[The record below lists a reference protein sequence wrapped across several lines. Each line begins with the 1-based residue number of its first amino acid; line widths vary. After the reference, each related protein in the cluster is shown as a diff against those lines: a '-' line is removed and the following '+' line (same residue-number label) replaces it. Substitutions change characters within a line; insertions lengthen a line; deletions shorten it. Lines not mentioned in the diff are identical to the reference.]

1 MRSERRIPPVL
12 LVLITLLG
20 FHLGCTQAEA
30 LPRKADPAGID
41 SVGANIKFDPA
52 PSFHNNVSADLFL
65 PMSVSHNPVYIQLA
79 WDAWKTRQIISRR
92 AGPPPRQRV
101 LGGVTGT
108 TTVSEGQAYGML
120 FAVLFNEQHIFD
132 GLWLFAADHLNDR
145 GLMHWHIGDYQEILG
160 AGAATDGDVDM
171 ALALVYACYR
181 ERAGTW
187 PASPNGLDY
196 CALAMEIINA
206 IWEYEVDHP
215 GPGPQAGLDD
225 NPGYELLPGDT
236 WNLRNSYPDGVVNLS
251 YFSPGYFRVFAE
263 FTGNP
268 DWYRVI
274 ERNYEIA
281 GLVQSQP
288 GNCSGL
294 VPNWNTY
301 DGRVQ
306 EVRRY
311 RNISD
316 YWGWDAAR
324 FAWRVA
330 VDAAWYDAPQAHEHL
345 NRIGGFFS
353 SIGFD
358 NLRGEYRLDGFPA
371 DGSLT
376 PFFRANAAAAIWA
389 APNPI
394 PTDCGQ
400 ASGRLQT
407 DAQSAY
413 ESVVAHQRGDYYNDA
428 WRLLAML
435 LMTGGFPRPD
445 QLEIAAARPAST
457 PTDTATPAI
466 PALTTFDP
474 SAQFLVEIQGNRN
487 ADEQQSAFRYRLI
500 NTGDTTQSGISIRF
514 YFTRDGAL
522 KPDDYILEMYWDQ
535 SEAATVSG
543 PIHVDG
549 DVYYFLIDYGGARLN
564 PGASWEYHGTLRLRN
579 WIRELNTGNDWWKT
593 GGLSSHFQ
601 PTTSLPVYID
611 GNLAA
616 GNAP

>member
-1 MRSERRIPPVL
+1 MQLGRRIFPL
-12 LVLITLLG
+12 WLILTALLG
-20 FHLGCTQAEA
+20 FHLVGCTRAEA
-30 LPRKADPAGID
+30 PPRKADPAGID
-41 SVGANIKFDPA
+41 SVGASIKFDPV
-52 PSFHNNVSADLFL
+52 PSSHNNVSADLAL
-65 PMSVSHNPVYIQLA
+65 PMFVNHNPAYIQLA
-79 WDAWKTRQIISRR
+79 WDAWKTRQITSSR
-92 AGPPPRQRV
+92 AGPSPRQRV
-101 LGGVTGT
+101 LGGVTNS

-120 FAVLFNEQHIFD
+120 FAVLFNEQALFD
-132 GLWLFAADHLNDR
+132 GLWLFAADHLTDQ

-171 ALALVYACYR
+171 ALALVYACSR

-187 PASPNGLDY
+187 PVSRNGLDY
-196 CALAMEIINA
+196 CALAHDLINA
-206 IWEYEVDHP
+206 IWNYEVDHP

-225 NPGYELLPGDT
+225 NPGYELLPGDE

-263 FTGNP
+263 FTDNP
-268 DWYRVI
+268 GWHRVI

-281 GLVQSQP
+281 ELVQSQP

-316 YWGWDAAR
+316 HWGWDAAR

-330 VDAAWYDAPQAHEHL
+330 VDATWYGAPQAHEHL

-358 NLRGEYRLDGFPA
+358 NLHGEYRLDGSPA
-371 DGSLT
+371 ENGPM

-413 ESVVAHQRGDYYNDA
+413 QSVVAHQRGDYYNDA

-445 QLEIAAARPAST
+445 QLEIAASP
-457 PTDTATPAI
+457 PTATPTI
-466 PALTTFDP
+466 PVPTSAPDSP
-474 SAQFLVEIQGNRN
+474 AQFQVEIQKGSHDN
-487 ADEQQSAFRYRLI
+487 EQQAAFRYRLT
-500 NTGDTTQSGISIRF
+500 NTGDTTQSGISVRL
-514 YFTRDGAL
+514 YFTRDGSL
-522 KPDDYILEMYWDQ
+522 EPRDYILEMYWDQ
-535 SEAATVSG
+535 SEAVTVSG

-549 DVYYFLIDYGGARLN
+549 DLYYFLIDYGGAPLQ
-564 PGASWEYHGTLRLRN
+564 PDASWDYHGTLRLRN
-579 WIRELNTGNDWWKT
+579 WTRELNTGNDWWKA
-593 GGLSSHFQ
+593 GGLPSEFQ
-601 PTTSLPVYID
+601 PTTSLPVYIN
-611 GNLAA
+611 GVLAA
-616 GNAP
+616 GHPP